1 MSLHDHGINRRQIRQ
16 GGGRGSGDDHVDAM
30 FGSTELYIYQTP
42 NTRPKGFESLKSYLE
57 AQDCEVLFTTDGPPE
72 LSRYETVRV
81 TRRDSEEIPDAAVKR
96 AHSWAHRRNYLHSFF
111 KPMYR

>member
-1 MSLHDHGINRRQIRQ
+1 MSLHDHGFNRRQIRQ
-16 GGGRGSGDDHVDAM
+16 GGGRGNGDDHVDAM

-42 NTRPKGFESLKSYLE
+42 NTRAKGFEALKTYLE
-57 AQDCEVLFTTDGPPE
+57 TQGCEVAFTADGPPE
-72 LSRYETVRV
+72 LSRHQTVRI
-81 TRRDSEEIPDAAVKR
+81 TRRDSEEIPAAVINR